1 MKKQLLFATF
11 ASIFAFSACKNDGG
25 TTANATTT
33 TASTTTTTP
42 AAIDKTPK
50 RAEIKEMPSEKVAAL
65 LGLDV
70 AEKQIYNGFYEYYL
84 GADGKEVLHGKFSA
98 KTAYDTEAF
107 MKKHGKGEDGSEEY
121 LESMFAFQEGEYSG
135 QFVEGAKDG
144 KMNFNVSFYESG
156 GSGYIIFDAQTKS
169 CTEGEY
175 NGMGEAVCFG
185 YKGKLKDCKIS
196 EFAGLSIEK
205 ECD

>member
-1 MKKQLLFATF
+1 MKKQV
-11 ASIFAFSACKNDGG
+11 IFAALFSFFALAACKNDGG
-25 TTANATTT
+25 TAATTSVS
-33 TASTTTTTP
+33 TASIT

-50 RAEIKEMPSEKVAAL
+50 RAEIKEMPSEKLGAL

-107 MKKHGKGEDGSEEY
+107 MKKHGKGEEGSEEY

-135 QFVEGAKDG
+135 QFVEGTKDG
-144 KMNFNVSFYESG
+144 KINFDVSFYESG
-156 GSGYIIFDAQTKS
+156 GSGYIMFDAKTKS

-175 NGMGEAVCFG
+175 NGGEAGACFS
-185 YKGKLKDCKIS
+185 YKGQLKSCTIG
-196 EFAGLSIEK
+196 EIVGIAIEK

>member
-1 MKKQLLFATF
+1 MKKQVLFAALF
-11 ASIFAFSACKNDGG
+11 SFFAFSACKNDGG
-25 TTANATTT
+25 TAATTSVS
-33 TASTTTTTP
+33 TASIAAP

-50 RAEIKEMPSEKVAAL
+50 RAEIKEMPSEKLEAL

-70 AEKQIYNGFYEYYL
+70 AQKQIYNGFYEYYL

-98 KTAYDTEAF
+98 KTAYDTDAF
-107 MKKHGKGEDGSEEY
+107 MKKHGKGEEGSDEY

-135 QFVEGAKDG
+135 QFVEGTKDG
-144 KMNFNVSFYESG
+144 KMNFDVSFYEHG
-156 GSGYIIFDAQTKS
+156 GSGHIIFDAKTKS

-175 NGMGEAVCFG
+175 NGGEAGMCYV
-185 YKGKLKDCKIS
+185 YKGKLQNCKII
-196 EFAGLSIEK
+196 ELVALGVEK